1 MATQDKLTRIAI
13 VSNDKCKPKRCKQ
26 ECKRSC
32 PVVRMGMCVLWSSQ
46 YLWWFISGW
55 SLIRES
61 FWNISSSV
69 CEVRWS
75 SSKMEV
81 VCLNFI
87 LCILV
92 CCVVIEQLGNVCE
105 TGKLSLNLCKLK
117 SLNFCFPCE
126 NPKTRLKDYLN
137 CKWYFLYIEHLN
149 IFNWV
154 ECNILY
160 EGTVWLVFSVLCWKC
175 CKIQIIQLILNDR
188 QPC

>member
-1 MATQDKLTRIAI
+1 MQTGVQTIM
-13 VSNDKCKPKRCKQ
+13 
-26 ECKRSC
+26 SC
-32 PVVRMGMCVLWSSQ
+32 CENG
-46 YLWWFISGW
+46 Y
-55 SLIRES
+55 
-61 FWNISSSV
+61 V
-69 CEVRWS
+69 CT
-75 SSKMEV
+75 
-81 VCLNFI
+81 
-87 LCILV
+87 
-92 CCVVIEQLGNVCE
+92 VIESIFMMVYLRVGTHPWKFLKHLQFCVWSAL
-105 TGKLSLNLCKLK
+105 KLLKNGSGLLELHCLHPGLLCCNWTAWKCVWNWQTVIESLQAEK
-117 SLNFCFPCE
+117 SVNFCFPCE